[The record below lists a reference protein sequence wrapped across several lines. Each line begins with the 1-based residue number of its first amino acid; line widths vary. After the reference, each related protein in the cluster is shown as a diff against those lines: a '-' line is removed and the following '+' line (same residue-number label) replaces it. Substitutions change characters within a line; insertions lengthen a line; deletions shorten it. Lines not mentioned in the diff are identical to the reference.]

1 MSDFDKKAKEWDND
15 PEKLSRAKK
24 VAEGILDVID
34 IDSSMTAFEYGCG
47 TGLLSF
53 QLKNYFKKIVLAD
66 SSQGMLNVLNDK
78 IEQREIENME
88 SRYIDLTED
97 SIPEEKFNII
107 YTLMTLHHIND
118 LDIVFN
124 KFFNMLK
131 ENGYIC
137 IADLVKED
145 GSFHGDNFD
154 GHNGFEKEELEEL
167 LEKFG
172 FNTLSYK
179 VVFERKKMVGDKEKT
194 YPIFL
199 LIVQKS

>member
-66 SSQGMLNVLNDK
+66 ISQGMLNVLNDK